1 MSYKSSADS
10 GHVACG
16 GTGLMGSGWVTHF
29 LRAGRDVV
37 AYDPNPAA
45 ADYVRHTVERAW
57 PVVEALGLKEGAS
70 PSRLTV
76 TPDLHQALDG
86 AVFVQESAPEDESLK
101 IKLLSEVDSLTSE
114 DTVICSSSSGFLA
127 RRLRSECSK
136 AKGRVL
142 VGHPFNP
149 PYLIPLVEVVSGEG
163 ADADAVNAAVGFYES
178 VNSKAIV
185 LNKDILG
192 YVANRL
198 QLALFR
204 EIFHLVSEEVAS
216 VADIDDAIAYGPGL
230 RWAVFGPC
238 QVFKLASQTPEQ
250 FGKFLDL
257 LVEEIDH
264 GCGAIDEPTI
274 KPGVKEKLI
283 EGVEAASGERSY
295 DDLVS
300 ERDSKIIALRKAIG
314 V

>member
-1 MSYKSSADS
+1 MNYKSSTHR
-10 GHVACG
+10 GHVACI
-16 GTGLMGSGWVTHF
+16 GTGLMGSGWATHF
-29 LRAGRDVV
+29 LRAARDVV

-45 ADYVRHTVERAW
+45 ADYVRDTIERAW

-70 PSRLTV
+70 PTRLTV
-76 TPDLHQALDG
+76 TSDLGQALDG

-101 IKLLSEVDSLTSE
+101 IKLLAEVDSLTSE

-127 RRLRSECSK
+127 GRLRSECLK

-163 ADADAVNAAVGFYES
+163 ADINAVSAAVDFYES
-178 VNSKAIV
+178 VSSKAIV

-192 YVANRL
+192 YIANRL

-204 EIFHLVSEEVAS
+204 EIFHLVSEDVAS

-230 RWAVFGPC
+230 RWVVLGPC

-250 FGKFLDL
+250 FGNFLDI

-264 GCGAIDEPTI
+264 GCVAIDEPTI
-274 KPGVKEKLI
+274 KPGVKQKLI

>member
-10 GHVACG
+10 GHVACV
-16 GTGLMGSGWVTHF
+16 GTGLMGSGWAAHF

-45 ADYVRHTVERAW
+45 ATYVRDTVKRAW
-57 PVVEALGLKEGAS
+57 PVVEALGLSEGAS
-70 PSRLTV
+70 LDRLRITD
-76 TPDLHQALDG
+76 DLAEAVQG
-86 AVFVQESAPEDESLK
+86 AVFIQESAPEDEALK
-101 IKLLSEVDSLTSE
+101 IELLAQIDGLASP

-127 RRLRSECSK
+127 GRLRSACK
-136 AKGRVL
+136 HKGRVL

-149 PYLIPLVEVVSGEG
+149 PYLIPLVEVVAGDG
-163 ADADAVNAAVGFYES
+163 ADADAVSAAVAFYES
-178 VNSKAIV
+178 VNGKAIV
-185 LNKDILG
+185 LKKDILG

-198 QLALFR
+198 QMALFR
-204 EIFHLVSEEVAS
+204 EIFHLVSEDVAS

-238 QVFKLASQTPEQ
+238 QIFKLASQTPEQ
-250 FGKFLDL
+250 YGDFIDL
-257 LVEEIDH
+257 LAGEIDA
-264 GCGAIDEPTI
+264 GCVAIDEPTI

-283 EGVEAASGERSY
+283 EGVMQAAGTRSY
-295 DDLVS
+295 DALVE
-300 ERDSKIIALRKAIG
+300 ERDTKIIAVRKALG